1 MLAFSNAGVSVE
13 KSDHSFE
20 VMWKVLDNYNW
31 LTLHRSI
38 LETSIRICD
47 SAQKIFPPSV
57 GHCGAGALSP
67 GNILGPVV
75 DTPAQFQMVNEDPVR
90 PAIS

>member
-20 VMWKVLDNYNW
+20 VMWKVLENYNW

-67 GNILGPVV
+67 GNILESPWH
-75 DTPAQFQMVNEDPVR
+75 FMLVR
-90 PAIS
+90 YAISNALLP

>member
-20 VMWKVLDNYNW
+20 VMWKVLENYNW

-67 GNILGPVV
+67 GNILESPGH
-75 DTPAQFQMVNEDPVR
+75 FMFVR
-90 PAIS
+90 YAISNALLP

>member
-13 KSDHSFE
+13 KSDPSFE
-20 VMWKVLDNYNW
+20 VMWKVLENYNW

-67 GNILGPVV
+67 GNILESPWH
-75 DTPAQFQMVNEDPVR
+75 FMLVR
-90 PAIS
+90 YAISNALLP